1 MRSMLQYM
9 RNKLVNISRE
19 DENTLLAYGVLDDDL
34 YSLWIKATI
43 SLSNLEI
50 LSIEGGWNRFTT
62 PECWR
67 AIAPLQEA
75 VGLRIEPGMR
85 QNIQKAVSRKA
96 CRHFA
101 NILLECCHTAK
112 EAAALMKGEHP
123 EKAKD
128 VPERTKPVGEEATK
142 EISAAPVGPRE
153 GVAERK
159 KVKKRAVRTKPS
171 GGTVID
177 LHVHTSPASPCS
189 SAPVD
194 ELIEEAKRIG
204 LDGICLTDHNY
215 VWDPEEVNDLR
226 QKHGFL
232 ILRGNEITTNQGD
245 MVVFGL
251 DKDIKG
257 IIKLEELREEVLNA
271 GGFMVVAHPF
281 RGFLVF
287 NVGQIGLTPEKAMER
302 PLFQLV
308 DAVEVM
314 NSKVT
319 EDENDF
325 AAKVAE
331 GLGLPSTGGS
341 DAHEVPEVG
350 IYTTR
355 FFANIKDE
363 KDLIKALKSGN
374 YEPLAYRS
382 EYLEEI

>member
-1 MRSMLQYM
+1 MLQYM
-9 RNKLVNISRE
+9 RNKLITVAQE
-19 DENTLLAYGVLDDDL
+19 DEDTLIVDGILDDDL
-34 YSLWIKATI
+34 YSLRIKVGI
-43 SLSNLEI
+43 SLSEMKI
-50 LSIEGGWNRFTT
+50 LSVEGNWNRWTT

-67 AIAPLQEA
+67 SIAPLQEA
-75 VGLRIEPGMR
+75 VGLCIEPGMR
-85 QNIQKAVSRKA
+85 QNIQKTISRKA

-112 EAAALMKGEHP
+112 EAAALIKREPP
-123 EKAKD
+123 EKAND
-128 VPERTKPVGEEATK
+128 VQGRTKPVGEEATK
-142 EISAAPVGPRE
+142 EVSAAPVGSRE
-153 GVAERK
+153 GVAERRK
-159 KVKKRAVRTKPS
+159 AEKRAIRKKPS

-177 LHVHTSPASPCS
+177 LHVHTFPASPCS

-194 ELIEEAKRIG
+194 ELIGEAKRIG

-215 VWDPEEVNDLR
+215 VWDAEQVDDLR

-257 IIKLEELREEVLNA
+257 IIKLEELREMVIDA
-271 GGFMVVAHPF
+271 GGFMIVAHPF

-350 IYTTR
+350 IYATR
-355 FFANIKDE
+355 FFENIDDE
-363 KDLIKALKSGN
+363 EGLIRALKTGN
-374 YEPLAYRS
+374 YEALAYRS
-382 EYLEEI
+382 EFLEEI